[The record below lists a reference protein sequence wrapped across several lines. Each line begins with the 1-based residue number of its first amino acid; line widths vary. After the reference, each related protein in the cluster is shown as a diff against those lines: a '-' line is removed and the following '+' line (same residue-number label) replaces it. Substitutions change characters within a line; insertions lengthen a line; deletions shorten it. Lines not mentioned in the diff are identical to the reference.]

1 MLGSRSIR
9 RCRSFAAPG
18 LNKSSHRSCE
28 TTPRIPST
36 RTPTTNSLLKIICRV
51 GPARFERRPT
61 KKRVHPMFWGDSNK
75 GDEVR
80 RFHPEGMSA
89 ISRGLSVRD
98 TPGTT
103 AQKGDWHPEGMLASS
118 ECLPSSRGSHPF
130 RMKTGLRRSSLP
142 NESPQNIR

>member
-1 MLGSRSIR
+1 
-9 RCRSFAAPG
+9 
-18 LNKSSHRSCE
+18 
-28 TTPRIPST
+28 
-36 RTPTTNSLLKIICRV
+36 
-51 GPARFERRPT
+51 
-61 KKRVHPMFWGDSNK
+61 MFLGDSNE

-103 AQKGDWHPEGMLASS
+103 AQKGDLHPEGMLASS

-130 RMKTGLRRSSLP
+130 RMPQPIAQPLPGVSLRSTP
-142 NESPQNIR
+142 G